1 MSAGVLSASGG
12 GGGGGSPAGT
22 TGQIQYN
29 NAGVFGG
36 ASSALI
42 LDNELA
48 FNEIATPATP
58 TANNVKLFGQD
69 TAGETTLNYMWS
81 DGRVRTIQQDI
92 SQYHHI
98 YWNAIPNGNTLT
110 SIGLA
115 TMTNSGTATAANI
128 ATTSKYT
135 RTPRLDMLV
144 TTAATTAVAGYRAP
158 VALVTIGGSAAGV
171 GGFECKIVGGPAT
184 GVATTTSRYFMG
196 MVAGVT
202 APTDVEPSTVQ
213 NIFGVGYDAADTNL
227 QLMHRAAGA
236 VTKVDLGAS
245 FPVPTTD
252 RAVIYQ
258 LEIYAA
264 AGTTQSIGYKLTEII
279 SGVTTTGIV
288 TTNIPANTTLLAPR
302 IWSSVGGTSSVIGIT
317 FVTTHL
323 WLPNYL

>member
-1 MSAGVLSASGG
+1 
-12 GGGGGSPAGT
+12 
-22 TGQIQYN
+22 
-29 NAGVFGG
+29 
-36 ASSALI
+36 
-42 LDNELA
+42 
-48 FNEIATPATP
+48 
-58 TANNVKLFGQD
+58 LFGQD

-81 DGRVRTIQQDI
+81 DIKVRTIQQDI
-92 SQYHHI
+92 SQYNHI
-98 YWNAIPNGNTLT
+98 YWNAIPNGSTLT

-115 TMTNSGTATAANI
+115 TMTNTGTATAANI
-128 ATTSKYT
+128 ATTNKYT
-135 RTPRLDMLV
+135 YTPRLDMLV

-158 VALVTIGGSAAGV
+158 VALVTIGGPAAGV

-184 GVATTTSRYFMG
+184 GVATATSRYFMG

-227 QLMHRAAGA
+227 QLMHKLASGA

-252 RAVIYQ
+252 RSRIYQ
-258 LEIYAA
+258 LEIHAA

-288 TTNIPANTTLLAPR
+288 TTNIPATTTLLAPR